1 MPEDAVA
8 PTAGRPFRL
17 ATWNMNHWQTPPDRR
32 AEAWGWIGQAGLDLA
47 LVQETVPQGSIR
59 RDAVVY
65 HEIAGR
71 RPWGSAIVALG
82 EGIEIEELWSVGGG
96 GRYRHRLAT
105 THPGSVAVARVS
117 MPGIAPIT
125 AVSIYNLLDGS
136 PSANLLRV
144 IADLVPLLD
153 SVDGERVIVGGDL
166 NVYGA
171 VAEGRRTRAGVIT
184 GLFGDLGLHPVGS
197 LKGTERPTSP
207 ADCPCGKGGICGH
220 IPTWKG
226 LDLDQ
231 LFVSSSLR
239 SQVRSLTVE
248 PEVVD
253 RGLSDHAALV
263 LSLELSPTPVAHAW
277 DVETFL
283 GEITARHGP
292 EIAGV
297 VGALSAWAERKED
310 ALRAAGIRDRQLT
323 DYDIPRAIDPTLYAR
338 LSFFDRSLRPQ
349 WLFAVH
355 AASATLDVSFQYMS
369 HPPFDTDVGR
379 EPLRAML
386 NEIPGVAIPAARL
399 GGRPQIALTKL
410 VDPASLARLLSV
422 FDRIVDESGSAALI
436 APEPLTSELSRIG
449 L

>member
-8 PTAGRPFRL
+8 PDAGRPFRL
-17 ATWNMNHWQTPPDRR
+17 ASWNMNHWQTPPERR
-32 AEAWGWIGQAGLDLA
+32 TEGWAWLGQAGLDLV
-47 LVQETVPQGSIR
+47 LIQETVPQGRIR

-65 HEIAGR
+65 REIAGR

-82 EGIEIEELWSVGGG
+82 DGIEIEELWSVGGG
-96 GRYRHRLAT
+96 ARYRHRLAT

-117 MPGIAPIT
+117 VPGIAPIT
-125 AVSIYNLLDGS
+125 AVSIYNVLDGS

-184 GLFGDLGLHPVGS
+184 NFFNDLGLHPVGS
-197 LKGTERPTSP
+197 LKMIEKPTSP
-207 ADCPCGKGGICGH
+207 MDCPCGKGGICGH

-226 LDLDQ
+226 LDLDH
-231 LFVSSSLR
+231 LFVSSGLR

-248 PEVVD
+248 QAVVE
-253 RGLSDHAALV
+253 RGLSDHAAL
-263 LSLELSPTPVAHAW
+263 LLALDLSPTPVAHAW

-283 GEITARHGP
+283 VEIAARHGP

-297 VGALSAWAERKED
+297 VGALTAWAERKED
-310 ALRAAGIRDRQLT
+310 ALRAAGVRDRQLT

-349 WLFAVH
+349 WLFALH

-369 HPPFDTDVGR
+369 HPPFDNEAGR
-379 EPLRAML
+379 EGLRAML
-386 NEIPGVAIPAARL
+386 NEIPGVAIPASRL

-410 VDPASLARLLSV
+410 LGATSLGRLIAAFDGVVDQTRPA
-422 FDRIVDESGSAALI
+422 IVAPALI
-436 APEPLTSELSRIG
+436 EE
-449 L
+449 